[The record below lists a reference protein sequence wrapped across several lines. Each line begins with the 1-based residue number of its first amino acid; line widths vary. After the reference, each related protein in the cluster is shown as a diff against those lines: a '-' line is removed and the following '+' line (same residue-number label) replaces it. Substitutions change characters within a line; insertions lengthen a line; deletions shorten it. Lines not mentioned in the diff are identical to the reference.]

1 MNKKIFRLEDLK
13 IGDKIDCGSYQISRE
28 EIIDFAQ
35 KYDPQ
40 FYHINEDKA
49 KKYQFK
55 DLIAS
60 GWHTASIA
68 MGLVVRSF
76 NIEHGMIG
84 AMVNLSWPNPTR
96 PDDILYVKTEILD
109 IKPSKSK
116 PYQAVVEVNWIVK
129 NQKDDILLKTNST
142 ILMFYEK
149 PTNHSKNP

>member
-1 MNKKIFRLEDLK
+1 MNNKIFRLEDLK

-55 DLIAS
+55 DLITS
-60 GWHTASIA
+60 GWPTASIA

-84 AMVNLSWPNPTR
+84 AMVNL
-96 PDDILYVKTEILD
+96 ILA
-109 IKPSKSK
+109 KS
-116 PYQAVVEVNWIVK
+116 
-129 NQKDDILLKTNST
+129 NST
-142 ILMFYEK
+142 R
-149 PTNHSKNP
+149 